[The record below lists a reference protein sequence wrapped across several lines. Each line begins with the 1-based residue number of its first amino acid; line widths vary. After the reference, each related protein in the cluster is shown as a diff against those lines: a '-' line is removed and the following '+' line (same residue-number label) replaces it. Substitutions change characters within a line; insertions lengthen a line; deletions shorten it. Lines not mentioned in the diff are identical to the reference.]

1 MESMTGI
8 SRENGETFRKAV
20 QKAEEE
26 VIRCFKSN
34 LEGEKNFSPS
44 MIEENALNVFISHI
58 RDRYSGPKLF
68 VVSEDSDTFLEI
80 GEETDEVL
88 VGCIDPIDQ
97 TEKAVNGDFSHSSI
111 GFWAGKA
118 VKFKAKENE
127 LYSLVE
133 PIYSVVC
140 SLDREFLVESFKEGS
155 GWEVRAKGSLYGEI
169 GENFDLESGDVSE
182 RIADFRENL
191 FQEKYKL
198 ASDYQTKSSRDF
210 HDDSINDPLTDEGIR
225 VDSNGGAIY
234 QFMVATGQNH
244 IGFESEPTMPTEASG
259 GIIAEALGVE
269 RRDIT
274 GKPINRISVIFK
286 EQSTQKT
293 FHEVVWNN
301 KIFEEIN
308 EESPLEIINMERQT
322 EQSKNKGKEIRE
334 LEKYFDQQL
343 KSLKKRQDIK

>member
-1 MESMTGI
+1 MTDI
-8 SRENGETFRKAV
+8 TKENRENFRSAV
-20 QKAEEE
+20 KKAEKE

-34 LEGEKNFSPS
+34 LAGEEDFSPS
-44 MIEENALNVFISHI
+44 EIEENALDVFISHI
-58 RDRYSGPKLF
+58 RDYYTGSKLF
-68 VVSEDSDTFLEI
+68 VVSEDADSFFEI

-88 VGCIDPIDQ
+88 VCCIDPIDQ

-118 VKFKAKENE
+118 VKLKNGENE

-140 SLDREFLVESFKEGS
+140 SLDRKFLVEAFREGS
-155 GWEVRAKGSLYGEI
+155 NWEVRAEGSLYGDA
-169 GENFDLESGDVSE
+169 GESFDLEKGDVSE
-182 RIADFRENL
+182 RITGFRENL
-191 FQEKYKL
+191 FHEKYKL
-198 ASDYQTKSSRDF
+198 ASDYQTKSSRSF
-210 HDDSINDPLTDEGIR
+210 HDDSINNPLTDENIR

-269 RRDIT
+269 RIDIT
-274 GKPINRISVIFK
+274 GKQIDQISVIFK
-286 EQSTQKT
+286 EQSTQET

-301 KIFEEIN
+301 RIFEDI
-308 EESPLEIINMERQT
+308 
-322 EQSKNKGKEIRE
+322 
-334 LEKYFDQQL
+334 
-343 KSLKKRQDIK
+343 KKRHLLNW